1 MSRCMFVP
9 SFPRVCAVCSV
20 WPPPWVYLWPRHQ
33 LADYKIHL
41 NIDYLDIFSEIFNFY
56 IFFQENK
63 CLLGIYFLVVLAL
76 LIGTV
81 YKISFC
87 WFYELKLFQLCI
99 LWLTKKRP
107 GLLGVIIFG
116 ILVYKGD
123 LFDRLETPL
132 YKSLN
137 MYEDN
142 PAGNEAEK
150 TKKEAFKQIWNTV
163 QQDVLKNYK
172 LTELLWLNIKTF
184 IRWNVAAFSMLT
196 TGGRMSLTRTGRP
209 RHLTSLSDAAIG
221 RKTTK

>member
-1 MSRCMFVP
+1 M
-9 SFPRVCAVCSV
+9 
-20 WPPPWVYLWPRHQ
+20 H
-33 LADYKIHL
+33 
-41 NIDYLDIFSEIFNFY
+41 
-56 IFFQENK
+56 
-63 CLLGIYFLVVLAL
+63 
-76 LIGTV
+76 T
-81 YKISFC
+81 
-87 WFYELKLFQLCI
+87 
-99 LWLTKKRP
+99 LTDKKRP

-172 LTELLWLNIKTF
+172 LTELL
-184 IRWNVAAFSMLT
+184 
-196 TGGRMSLTRTGRP
+196 
-209 RHLTSLSDAAIG
+209 
-221 RKTTK
+221 